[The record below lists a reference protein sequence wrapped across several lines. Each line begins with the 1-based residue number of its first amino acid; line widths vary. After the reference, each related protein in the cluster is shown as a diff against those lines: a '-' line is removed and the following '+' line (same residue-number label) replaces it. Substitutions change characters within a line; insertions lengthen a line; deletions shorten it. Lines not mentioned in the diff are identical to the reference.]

1 MQKTDIFLTG
11 VGGQGSL
18 TASRLLG
25 EAALAAGLNVMVGEI
40 HGMAQRGGVVE
51 STVRLGDVHGAM
63 ISDGGADVLLGFEP
77 VETVRALAKAG
88 PRTLVVTNTRP
99 VVPFSVSLKSGRYP
113 PLDELLAAVRAVTNQ
128 VVALDAATMAQQ
140 AGSGR
145 AVNSVMLGV
154 LAGTGRLPFPATLLL
169 EVILKAVPGKQAEA
183 NRRAFSAGEELG
195 RRAAAGF

>member
-25 EAALAAGLNVMVGEI
+25 EAALAAGLNVLVGEI

-51 STVRLGDVHGAM
+51 SSVRIGDVHGAM

-88 PRTLVVTNTRP
+88 PDTLVVSNTRP

-113 PLDELLAAVRAVTNQ
+113 PLEELLGAVRAVTKHLL
-128 VVALDAATMAQQ
+128 ALDAAAMAQQ

-154 LAGTGRLPFPATLLL
+154 LAGTGRLPFPAHLLL
-169 EVILKAVPGKQAEA
+169 EAILQAVPAKQAEA
-183 NRRAFSAGEELG
+183 NRRAFAAGEEFG
-195 RRAAAGF
+195 QRAAAGG